1 MIRKDLITRIDR
13 ESPGNSD
20 SPSKISFTASTN
32 TADRYGDIVA
42 QNWELEAYRA
52 NPVVLLNHDQF
63 SLPIGRGSVGI
74 NENELVIDVEFDM
87 DDPRASEVARK
98 AKSGFMNAVSV
109 GFRPLASVPRS
120 ELPPDHYAYGQKG
133 AFFER
138 SELLEVSVVTIPAN
152 PDATARLFQEQKDLE
167 DLLRTVVRQ
176 ELTKHI
182 IQVSET
188 EEAILISFKKAQPE
202 PDEVEEA
209 YEEEDED
216 TEEEYD
222 PEYQNEFVKA
232 LCETSR
238 KTSPAVCSEGLTSD
252 EKDFYNHLISIGDEY
267 E

>member
-1 MIRKDLITRIDR
+1 M
-13 ESPGNSD
+13 
-20 SPSKISFTASTN
+20 
-32 TADRYGDIVA
+32 
-42 QNWELEAYRA
+42 
-52 NPVVLLNHDQF
+52 
-63 SLPIGRGSVGI
+63 
-74 NENELVIDVEFDM
+74 
-87 DDPRASEVARK
+87 
-98 AKSGFMNAVSV
+98 
-109 GFRPLASVPRS
+109 ASVPRS

-152 PDATARLFQEQKDLE
+152 PDATARLFQEQKDLA

-188 EEAILISFKKAQPE
+188 EEAILISFKKTQPE
-202 PDEVEEA
+202 PDEVEEY

-222 PEYQNEFVKA
+222 PEYENEFVKA

-238 KTSPAVCSEGLTSD
+238 ETSPAVCSEGLTSD